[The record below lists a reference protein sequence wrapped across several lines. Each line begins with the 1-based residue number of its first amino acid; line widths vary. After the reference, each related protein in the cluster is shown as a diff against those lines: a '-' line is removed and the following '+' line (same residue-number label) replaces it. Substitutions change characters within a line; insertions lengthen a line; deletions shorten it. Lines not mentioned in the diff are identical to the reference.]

1 VLQGESIRR
10 AAVELKCSPLFS
22 TKEALTMKRLLVGVV
37 IALSLYT
44 PFHYPQHS
52 EARAVPRGEVKIDLL
67 VPPGTPVK
75 ISSAS
80 VKTINGRGLSEL
92 TFSVVNES
100 GSRISNL
107 RLGVFVIGVSR
118 RTKAGEGWKET
129 VDLEPNSTKTITA
142 TLNSKVVFGD
152 RAIVAVQSAAGEAG
166 VWEVGWPDIF
176 DAVRASER
184 KQPLPAAQRSALT
197 VEGGAVIRAAVF
209 QTTTFCRD
217 RLREAK
223 DACAAGIESFSCDE
237 KNQPFS
243 FSCQTA
249 PIR

>member
-1 VLQGESIRR
+1 
-10 AAVELKCSPLFS
+10 
-22 TKEALTMKRLLVGVV
+22 MNRLLVGVV
-37 IALSLYT
+37 VALSLYT
-44 PFHYPQHS
+44 PFHYPQPS
-52 EARAVPRGEVKIDLL
+52 EARTLPRGEVKTDLL
-67 VPPGTPVK
+67 VPPGTPVRL
-75 ISSAS
+75 SSIS

-129 VDLEPNSTKTITA
+129 VDLEPNSTWAVTA
-142 TLNSKVVFGD
+142 TLNSKVMFGD

-176 DAVRASER
+176 GAVKASEG
-184 KQPLPAAQRSALT
+184 KLLLPSVQRSALT

-209 QTTTFCRD
+209 QTSTICRD
-217 RLREAK
+217 RLKEASA
-223 DACAAGIESFSCDE
+223 ACAAGIDSFSCDE
-237 KNQPFS
+237 KNQSFS
-243 FSCQTA
+243 FSCQSA
-249 PIR
+249 PIREP